1 MWSPVRLCILN
12 MIPLHWKLTSCK
24 FSMAL
29 SLYSHGDDWFPP
41 PIPPENHVWP
51 THLPPLENHLTPPG
65 CKRGLVLYF
74 APFGP
79 SNTDSTVIFTT
90 FFCKSFLSLS
100 LSDSTTCTPFNVASQ
115 KYGGSCLDQSSS
127 NGASNGCEKV
137 LDASTAIGWKS
148 STNESVN
155 SFFEIG
161 FHSTF
166 IINKLRIMQNT
177 TSGRRIQNILLEF
190 SDHSAENVRN
200 YFFDELGRNTWC

>member
-1 MWSPVRLCILN
+1 MCDLP
-12 MIPLHWKLTSCK
+12 TS
-24 FSMAL
+24 
-29 SLYSHGDDWFPP
+29 PP
-41 PIPPENHVWP
+41 P
-51 THLPPLENHLTPPG
+51 LDNHLTPPG

-79 SNTDSTVIFTT
+79 SNMDSTVIFTT
-90 FFCKSFLSLS
+90 FFCKK
-100 LSDSTTCTPFNVASQ
+100 DSTTCTPFNVASQ
-115 KYGGSCLDQSSS
+115 KYGGSCLNQSSS

-137 LDASTAIGWKS
+137 LDESTAIGWKS

-190 SDHSAENVRN
+190 SDHSVENVRN
-200 YFFDELGRNTWC
+200 YFFDELGRNT

>member
-1 MWSPVRLCILN
+1 M
-12 MIPLHWKLTSCK
+12 T
-24 FSMAL
+24 
-29 SLYSHGDDWFPP
+29 YPP
-41 PIPPENHVWP
+41 P
-51 THLPPLENHLTPPG
+51 PPLENHLTPPG

-90 FFCKSFLSLS
+90 FFFKSFLSLS

-115 KYGGSCLDQSSS
+115 KYGGSCLNQSSS

-137 LDASTAIGWKS
+137 LDESTTIGWKS
-148 STNESVN
+148 SRNESVN

-190 SDHSAENVRN
+190 SDHSVENVRN
-200 YFFDELGRNTWC
+200 YFFDELGRNT

>member
-1 MWSPVRLCILN
+1 MATTDF
-12 MIPLHWKLTSCK
+12 PLPFLPKTMCDLPTS
-24 FSMAL
+24 
-29 SLYSHGDDWFPP
+29 
-41 PIPPENHVWP
+41 
-51 THLPPLENHLTPPG
+51 PPLRQSPYPPG

-79 SNTDSTVIFTT
+79 SNMDSTVIFTI
-90 FFCKSFLSLS
+90 FFCKK
-100 LSDSTTCTPFNVASQ
+100 DSTTCTPFNVASQ
-115 KYGGSCLDQSSS
+115 KYGGSCLNQSSS

-137 LDASTAIGWKS
+137 LDESTDIGWKS

-166 IINKLRIMQNT
+166 IINKLRIMQMT

-190 SDHSAENVRN
+190 SDHSVENVRN
-200 YFFDELGRNTWC
+200 YFFDELGRNT